1 MTRAWTEAI
10 AALADAVPGG
20 MPVIFLISVVLAILV
35 AVLWFF
41 WPSWLPPYRWS
52 RGSRRERGTRK
63 QRRKGPRA
71 RLGRLRWRWRRRKR
85 VKGEAEADDP
95 YAADELPNIPAAELA
110 LTADQLAAAGR
121 YKEAVRERLR
131 AMVRDLIERGVLP
144 QTPGWTVTELAV
156 AATANRP
163 ALAGPMR
170 AAVDIFSHIWYGLR
184 PATAEDDRAMRTHAE
199 AVGAVARQPAPAA
212 APADATVQP
221 GQTLVGAP

>member
-20 MPVIFLISVVLAILV
+20 MPVVFLISVVLAILV

-85 VKGEAEADDP
+85 VKSEAEADDP
-95 YAADELPNIPAAELA
+95 YAAD
-110 LTADQLAAAGR
+110 
-121 YKEAVRERLR
+121 
-131 AMVRDLIERGVLP
+131 
-144 QTPGWTVTELAV
+144 
-156 AATANRP
+156 
-163 ALAGPMR
+163 
-170 AAVDIFSHIWYGLR
+170 
-184 PATAEDDRAMRTHAE
+184 
-199 AVGAVARQPAPAA
+199 
-212 APADATVQP
+212 
-221 GQTLVGAP
+221 